1 MHQFIFLQSVAVGA
15 ADSTSVGQPVPEVTV
30 TVLDLAVKGG
40 WFMIP
45 LVLLLA
51 IAIYIFVERYQV
63 IKKANQDPTAFLGQ
77 IREMVRSGDLT
88 RAQAMAEGQNTVT
101 GRMIA
106 KGISRLGMPLAD
118 IRTSI
123 ENVGNLEV
131 QRLEKRLTM
140 LATISGAAPMVGFLG
155 TVQGLIASF
164 ITIASLEGNVNPSV
178 MADGIYTAM
187 VTTAGGLI
195 VGIPAYVG
203 YNVLTSMLNSVIFKL
218 ELTSTEFVDLLQEPA
233 R

>member
-1 MHQFIFLQSVAVGA
+1 
-15 ADSTSVGQPVPEVTV
+15 
-30 TVLDLAVKGG
+30 
-40 WFMIP
+40 
-45 LVLLLA
+45 
-51 IAIYIFVERYQV
+51 
-63 IKKANQDPTAFLGQ
+63 
-77 IREMVRSGDLT
+77 
-88 RAQAMAEGQNTVT
+88 MAEGQNTVT